1 MEMEIASTAMSMA
14 MANMQNGLAVG
25 MLKKTMDASA
35 QSMEAITE
43 MLDSMPSPDGRGQ
56 LLDVRV

>member
-1 MEMEIASTAMSMA
+1 MEMEITSMAMSMA
-14 MANMQNGLAVG
+14 MSNVQNGLAVG
-25 MLKKTMDASA
+25 MLKKTMDSSE

-43 MLDSMPSPDGRGQ
+43 MLDSMPSPDGKGQ

>member
-1 MEMEIASTAMSMA
+1 MEMEIASMAMSVA
-14 MANMQNGLAVG
+14 MSNVQNGLAVG
-25 MLKKTMDASA
+25 MLKKTMDSSE

-43 MLDSMPSPDGRGQ
+43 MLDSMPSPDGKGQ

>member
-1 MEMEIASTAMSMA
+1 MEMQIASTTMALA

-25 MLKKTMDASA
+25 MLKQTMDASE

-43 MLDSMPSPDGRGQ
+43 MLDSIPSPDGRGQ